1 MKISQIL
8 KEFIN
13 KYKELINNNE
23 FDELYRKV
31 DKLLMVDYFV
41 LTFLL
46 NKVGIDPLKYM
57 TYVPAYYMENFKELT
72 ILRIP
77 EGIKTIETEAFYGC
91 SNLETLYLPLTLQSI
106 ESFAFKKCESLKD
119 IYFNG
124 TTEQWSRL
132 PIDENNDNL
141 YYVNIHCIDGEP
153 FKV

>member
-13 KYKELINNNE
+13 KHKELINDNE
-23 FDELYRKV
+23 FDELYNKSN
-31 DKLLMVDYFV
+31 KLLMGDYFV

-119 IYFNG
+119 VYYNG
-124 TTEQWSRL
+124 TKMQFDN
-132 PIDENNDNL
+132 IDIDTRNDSL
-141 YYVNIHCIDGEP
+141 FDITIHCKDGDVELG
-153 FKV
+153 